1 MSTNTHP
8 CTPEEVMAFVDGE
21 LPADQAHSIS
31 MHIDQC
37 AQCHEAAAALRST
50 SHSLSQWRVDPVD
63 SLCPPEAASST
74 FLGWLR
80 RLRLLFSGP
89 LPWALACLLLAF
101 FVGAQRLHQ
110 ARPRESIFSKYQ
122 VAPAV
127 SPRPAGRLLHQE
139 NSPTVDGANAEEEA
153 YSYSGSE
160 ANGRTISVDHAALNQ
175 KTGLSLPYA
184 PLIARTVTLSVVVK
198 DFEAARAALD
208 ATLRRHNGYAA
219 ALSVATPQGAAL
231 TLQASLRI
239 PAPQL
244 LSAIAELKALGRVE
258 LETQGGEE
266 VTEQHADLVAR
277 LKNSRETE
285 VRLQDV
291 LRNRTGKVKEVLE
304 VEQEIAR
311 VRGEIEQ
318 MEAQQQTLEHRVN
331 FATIELKLA
340 EEYQAQLSTPSP
352 SVRSQLR
359 NAGVNGFRSAFQ
371 SLLALVLFLAESGP
385 RLLLWLMI
393 LSFPAWLLWRRY
405 QRSLASGSQ
414 AAI

>member
-1 MSTNTHP
+1 MSTNAHP
-8 CTPEEVMAFVDGE
+8 CAPEEVMAFVDGE
-21 LPADQAHSIS
+21 LPAGLAHSIS

-50 SHSLSQWRVDPVD
+50 SHSLSEWRIDPVD
-63 SLCPPEAASST
+63 SLCPPEAAAST
-74 FLGWLR
+74 FLSEVQGWLR
-80 RLRLLFSGP
+80 RLQLLVSGP

-101 FVGAQRLHQ
+101 LIGAQRYK
-110 ARPRESIFSKYQ
+110 RPSRESIFTKYQ
-122 VAPAV
+122 VAPAS
-127 SPRPAGRLLHQE
+127 SPRPAGPQAHLG
-139 NSPTVDGANAEEEA
+139 GAIPEEEA

-160 ANGRTISVDHAALNQ
+160 TNGRTISVDRGTLNQ

-198 DFEAARAALD
+198 DFDTARAALD

-244 LSAIAELKALGRVE
+244 LSAVAELKALGRVE

-285 VRLQDV
+285 ERLQDV

-304 VEQEIAR
+304 VEEEIAR

-318 MEAQQQTLEHRVN
+318 REAQQQTLEHRVN

-371 SLLALVLFLAESGP
+371 SLLRLVLFLAESGP
-385 RLLLWLMI
+385 TLLLWLMI

-405 QRSLASGSQ
+405 QRSLAMGSQ

>member
-8 CTPEEVMAFVDGE
+8 CAPEEVMAFVDGE
-21 LPADQAHSIS
+21 LPADRAHSIS

-37 AQCHEAAAALRST
+37 AQCHEAAAAMRST
-50 SHSLSQWRVDPVD
+50 SHALSEWRVDPLHT
-63 SLCPPEAASST
+63 LCPPEAASST
-74 FLGWLR
+74 VLSGWLR
-80 RLRLLFSGP
+80 RLQLLFSGP

-101 FVGAQRLHQ
+101 FIGAQRLHQ
-110 ARPRESIFSKYQ
+110 ARPSRDSIFAKYQ
-122 VAPAV
+122 VAPAS
-127 SPRPAGRLLHQE
+127 SPRPAGPLAHQE
-139 NSPTVDGANAEEEA
+139 NSPTVERANPEEEA
-153 YSYSGSE
+153 YNDSGSE
-160 ANGRTISVDHAALNQ
+160 ARGRTDRTTLNQ
-175 KTGLSLPYA
+175 KTGLFLPYA

-198 DFEAARAALD
+198 DFDGARAALD
-208 ATLRRHNGYAA
+208 TTLRRHNGYAA
-219 ALSVATPQGAAL
+219 VLSVATPQGAAL

-239 PAPQL
+239 PASGL
-244 LSAIAELKALGRVE
+244 LSAVAELKALGRVE

-285 VRLQDV
+285 ERLQDV

-304 VEQEIAR
+304 VEEEIAR

-318 MEAQQQTLEHRVN
+318 MEALQQTLEHRVN

-352 SVRSQLR
+352 SVRSQIR
-359 NAGVNGFRSAFQ
+359 NAGVNGFRSAFE
-371 SLLALVLFLAESGP
+371 SLLALVLFLAEWGP
-385 RLLLWLMI
+385 RLFFWLMI
-393 LSFPAWLLWRRY
+393 LSFPAGLLWRRY
-405 QRSLASGSQ
+405 QRSLAMGSQ